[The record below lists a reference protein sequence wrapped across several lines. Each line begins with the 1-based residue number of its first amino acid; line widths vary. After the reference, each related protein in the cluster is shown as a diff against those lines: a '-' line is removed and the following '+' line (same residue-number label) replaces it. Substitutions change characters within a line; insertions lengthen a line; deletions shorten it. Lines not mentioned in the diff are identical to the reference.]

1 MEKQIDD
8 LLKALF
14 KVSEVSKTTYC
25 IMENNFINTDQAK
38 RIVREWMKANRLD
51 ALVML
56 RSLAKQLNQW
66 AEQSKTGGW
75 STHQVE
81 PMQNKAA
88 EIHRFLDKAEIE
100 KEKRA
105 QISA

>member
-8 LLKALF
+8 LLKELF

-38 RIVREWMKANRLD
+38 RIVREWMMKANRLD

-66 AEQSKTGGW
+66 AEQSRNGGW

-81 PMQNKAA
+81 PMRNKAA
-88 EIHRFLDKAEIE
+88 EIHRFLDKRT
-100 KEKRA
+100 K
-105 QISA
+105 